1 MPTAADFSKAK
12 NCALRQIKFR
22 LRSEKEIRD
31 KLKDKEFSLE
41 AIEETIEFL
50 KKTGLLDD
58 TLFAKLWVDSGKKR
72 LFGLRRLRYELNKKG
87 IDKGII
93 EDALESVSA
102 DYNEADAIKEIV
114 ALKLKKMLHLDRA
127 CAKSRL
133 YGYLLRRGYPH
144 DKVYD
149 ALRVAFKIDTEDEL

>member
-1 MPTAADFSKAK
+1 MHGPADLSKAK
-12 NCALRQIKFR
+12 NCALRLIKFR

-31 KLKDKEFSLE
+31 KLKEKEISPE
-41 AIEETIEFL
+41 AIEETIGFL

-58 TLFAKLWVDSGKKR
+58 VLFAKLWAESRVKR
-72 LFGLRRLRYELNKKG
+72 QLGLSRLRYELNKKG

-93 EDALESVSA
+93 EDALENVSA
-102 DYNEADAIKEIV
+102 NYNEADAIKEIV
-114 ALKLKKMLHLDRA
+114 ELKLKKMRHLDRA
-127 CAKSRL
+127 RAKSRL

-149 ALRVAFKIDTEDEL
+149 ALHVAFKADTEDE